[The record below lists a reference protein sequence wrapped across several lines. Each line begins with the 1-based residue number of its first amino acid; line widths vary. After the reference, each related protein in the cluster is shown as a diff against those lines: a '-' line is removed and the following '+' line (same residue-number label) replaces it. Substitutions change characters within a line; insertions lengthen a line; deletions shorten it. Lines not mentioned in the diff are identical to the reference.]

1 MRSVMS
7 CRSIAV
13 APSVCSIGIPEILPE
28 EAAKGG
34 AAVIGTGRSDYPNQI
49 NNVLVFPGVFKGA
62 LAVRAKEIT
71 EYMKQQAAYAIA
83 GIIPESELTSEYIIP
98 SPLDKTVA
106 QVVAD
111 AVAEAARKEGV
122 ARL

>member
-1 MRSVMS
+1 
-7 CRSIAV
+7 
-13 APSVCSIGIPEILPE
+13 
-28 EAAKGG
+28 
-34 AAVIGTGRSDYPNQI
+34 
-49 NNVLVFPGVFKGA
+49 
-62 LAVRAKEIT
+62 
-71 EYMKQQAAYAIA
+71 MKQQAAYAIA